1 MRQLPKENSAPL
13 RGVLRLVGVTSG
25 LGGEKLMVLS
35 ATFPYCCKEL
45 FGLWF
50 VSCFGSLQYLYLT
63 IYNVPRCQDTKMSQL
78 IPERSNLGANSS
90 EYFMDPQVEI

>member
-45 FGLWF
+45 FGLWL
-50 VSCFGSLQYLYLT
+50 VSCFGSLQYWYLTLYNVSYPGAGMPRCPNLYLNAPILAPIHLNT
-63 IYNVPRCQDTKMSQL
+63 L
-78 IPERSNLGANSS
+78 WIPK
-90 EYFMDPQVEI
+90 